1 MIGIFDSGIG
11 GFGILRKIKL
21 FIPYE
26 DVYYYADN
34 KNVPYG
40 DKTISEIQSLTLAA
54 IKFLEKKGCTII
66 VISCNTA
73 TTSGI
78 DYYRKHSKAKIIG
91 VVPVVKTAAQITQ
104 NNKIAILATQRTIA
118 NKYLD
123 QLIEKFAN
131 KCQVKK
137 IACIGWA
144 DAIENNKVTDVLLKK
159 YLKKID
165 QEDVVVLGCTHFPL
179 IKGQIQRLLGPE
191 IRVIHS
197 NEAVARHVMRVGIK
211 YKLLYNKKR
220 KAKYFFSCS
229 GNKKLFQKAIKQY
242 LT

>member
-11 GFGILRKIKL
+11 GFGILRKIKMFL
-21 FIPYE
+21 PNE

-40 DKTISEIQSLTLAA
+40 DKTIPEIQALTLAA

-78 DYYRKHSKAKIIG
+78 DIYRKHTKAKIIG
-91 VVPVVKTAAQITQ
+91 VVPVVKTAAQITH
-104 NNKIAILATQRTIA
+104 NNKIAILATKRTIV

-123 QLIEKFAN
+123 QLIAKFAN
-131 KCQVKK
+131 KCEIKK

-144 DAIENNKVTDVLLKK
+144 DAIEKNCVTDALLKK
-159 YLKKID
+159 YLKKIK
-165 QEDVVVLGCTHFPL
+165 QEDVVILGCTHYPL
-179 IKGQIQRLLGPE
+179 IKGRIQNILGSE
-191 IRVIHS
+191 VRVIHS
-197 NEAVARHVMRVGIK
+197 NEAVARHVMRVGTK
-211 YKLLYNKKR
+211 YKLLNNKDN
-220 KAKYFFSCS
+220 KAKYFFICS
-229 GNKKLFQKAIKQY
+229 GNKKLFKQSIKQY
-242 LT
+242 FN